1 MDNNAPNNIVLW
13 AMHRSGST
21 HFGQRLATSMAYQ
34 YGPRPNVV
42 NLGEA
47 TGASGIVS
55 VKLGGKGI
63 WNELQDQIA
72 MGTEFFTNLIRW
84 ELDENNFLT
93 HIESHGSVNEEI
105 SRREEILRT
114 SPWSNHIV
122 FRNLRWPKMKAAS
135 VRYDRAIVEGDFHH
149 VVLWRKDIFAWICS
163 RMILRMTGTPHG
175 TDLEYDGLEYKFHTE
190 DAKTEFLE
198 RLYEY
203 VVEFKHSLDI
213 LPADRTTVIE
223 TTQMNSINQIVWQ
236 DGHSLKLIEPD
247 KISAGT
253 TVWKDVTTGQRI
265 LPPSMIDEEDK
276 EIFRKWSDR
285 VEQGLDWSNLDK
297 TLCNTLGFKNI

>member
-1 MDNNAPNNIVLW
+1 MDNNPPNNIVLW
-13 AMHRSGST
+13 AMHRAGST

-34 YGPRPNVV
+34 YGPNPHVV

-84 ELDENNFLT
+84 ELDEKNFL
-93 HIESHGSVNEEI
+93 SHRVSFNEVGEEI

-114 SPWSNHIV
+114 TPWSNHIV
-122 FRNLRWPKMKAAS
+122 FRNLRWPKMKEAS
-135 VRYDRAIVEGDFHH
+135 LRYDRAIVEGDFHH

-175 TDLEYDGLEYKFHTE
+175 NNLEYDGLEYKFHTD
-190 DAKTEFLE
+190 DAKAEFIE
-198 RLYEY
+198 RLYDY
-203 VVEFKHSLDI
+203 VVEFKNSLDI
-213 LPADRTTVIE
+213 LPPERTVIIE
-223 TTQMNSINQIVWQ
+223 TTQMNSANHISWLDHRNLALV
-236 DGHSLKLIEPD
+236 EPD
-247 KISAGT
+247 KISVGA
-253 TVWKDVTTGQRI
+253 TVWKDVITGQRV
-265 LPPSMIDEEDK
+265 LPPEMIDEDDK
-276 EIFRKWSDR
+276 VLLREWADR
-285 VEQGLDWSNLDK
+285 VEQELDWSNLDK
-297 TLCNTLGFKNI
+297 NLGFRKI